1 MSFLHVLSSEW
12 LKTRRTTIRL
22 IVFVT
27 PIIYPIFMLWYFSRY
42 NDPSFWQVKIY
53 GGFFEVLSVSLPII
67 ISLLTGLIAYQ
78 EEKSGSFMNVLTGPV
93 SRVKFYFGK
102 LSLLIF
108 AAIADIFL
116 ATFLMLLG
124 MRYILN
130 VENVHYDLFLQ
141 GALLSLVGSLIL
153 FSLHLLISF
162 AFGMGASIAIG
173 GGGFLVSA
181 IIGATVVGDNIWQYI
196 PWAWTVRLSQV
207 PMLLMLNVKHA
218 FGMELSDLYFQEL
231 MKGIIPASI
240 CFILV
245 TLLGLVWF
253 NRWEG
258 GKSYE

>member
-1 MSFLHVLSSEW
+1 
-12 LKTRRTTIRL
+12 
-22 IVFVT
+22 
-27 PIIYPIFMLWYFSRY
+27 
-42 NDPSFWQVKIY
+42 
-53 GGFFEVLSVSLPII
+53 
-67 ISLLTGLIAYQ
+67 
-78 EEKSGSFMNVLTGPV
+78 
-93 SRVKFYFGK
+93 
-102 LSLLIF
+102 
-108 AAIADIFL
+108 
-116 ATFLMLLG
+116 
-124 MRYILN
+124 
-130 VENVHYDLFLQ
+130 
-141 GALLSLVGSLIL
+141 
-153 FSLHLLISF
+153 
-162 AFGMGASIAIG
+162 MGASIAIG

>member
-130 VENVHYDLFLQ
+130 IENVHYDLFLQ

-181 IIGATVVGDNIWQYI
+181 IIGATVVGDKIWQYI

>member
-1 MSFLHVLSSEW
+1 LSFLNVLSSEW

-207 PMLLMLNVKHA
+207 PMLLMLKVKHA

>member
-1 MSFLHVLSSEW
+1 
-12 LKTRRTTIRL
+12 
-22 IVFVT
+22 
-27 PIIYPIFMLWYFSRY
+27 
-42 NDPSFWQVKIY
+42 
-53 GGFFEVLSVSLPII
+53 
-67 ISLLTGLIAYQ
+67 
-78 EEKSGSFMNVLTGPV
+78 MNVLTGPV

-141 GALLSLVGSLIL
+141 GAFLSLVGSLIL

-181 IIGATVVGDNIWQYI
+181 IIGATVVGDHIWPYI

-207 PMLLMLNVKHA
+207 PMLLMLKVKHA

>member
-1 MSFLHVLSSEW
+1 LSFLNVLSSEW

-22 IVFVT
+22 IVFVM

-258 GKSYE
+258 GKFYE

>member
-1 MSFLHVLSSEW
+1 MSFLNVLSSEW

-93 SRVKFYFGK
+93 SRAKFYFGK

-130 VENVHYDLFLQ
+130 IENVHYDLFLQ

-207 PMLLMLNVKHA
+207 PMLLMLKVKHA

-258 GKSYE
+258 GKFYE